1 MWRQK
6 MKKANK
12 TPRQD
17 KYASRKNILS
27 TKAQRQKLD
36 YELEQVSVVTSPV
49 GVKFDHG
56 KTRYDLYTQ
65 EALDQIGQV
74 LTYGAAK
81 YADRNWEKGIPYGR
95 VFAAIMRHLWA
106 WWGGEKNDP
115 ESGLNH
121 LAHAGCNI
129 VFLLTFEKRNMA
141 GEWDE
146 RNKGI

>member
-1 MWRQK
+1 
-6 MKKANK
+6 MKKQNK
-12 TPRQD
+12 GKHIPQR
-17 KYASRKNILS
+17 SLS
-27 TKAQRQKLD
+27 LTKAQQQKLD
-36 YELEQVSVVTSPV
+36 YELEQTSVATSPV

-56 KTRYDLYTQ
+56 KTRYDLFTY

-74 LTYGAAK
+74 LAYGTAK

-115 ESGLNH
+115 ETGLNH